1 MVWGTRAGA
10 GFPGQRCPP
19 RKPGGAVPAPLPL
32 LMPSIHLAGR
42 LSALNPPTSHPST
55 SQHKPLSRG
64 PCQES
69 TRGHQAADSLSSI
82 RQER

>member
-1 MVWGTRAGA
+1 M
-10 GFPGQRCPP
+10 
-19 RKPGGAVPAPLPL
+19 PAPLPL

-69 TRGHQAADSLSSI
+69 TRPQIVCPALGRSVKQGSLTGAGGGGVLHPPCKFT
-82 RQER
+82 